1 MANEGRLTRIYAK
14 KEFLKVRKWDP
25 NYLGH
30 ILQKTNQEGH
40 MSTQPSKVATHA
52 TTTDYIIWNF
62 CIAKDL
68 LLILTPLIKSW
79 AKVFDRKLSQTV
91 LLFSPSFLSQP
102 HISRVLH
109 RTTLV

>member
-1 MANEGRLTRIYAK
+1 
-14 KEFLKVRKWDP
+14 
-25 NYLGH
+25 
-30 ILQKTNQEGH
+30 
-40 MSTQPSKVATHA
+40 MSTQPGKLALECNRYRFYHLELLYSKH
-52 TTTDYIIWNF
+52 
-62 CIAKDL
+62 L

-109 RTTLV
+109 KTTLVQLRLSMSANYLYFTGTKKYIVE

>member
-40 MSTQPSKVATHA
+40 MSTQPGKVALECNRYRFYHLELL
-52 TTTDYIIWNF
+52 YS
-62 CIAKDL
+62 KHL

-79 AKVFDRKLSQTV
+79 AKVFDRKKLSQTV
-91 LLFSPSFLSQP
+91 LLF
-102 HISRVLH
+102 
-109 RTTLV
+109 